1 MRHTA
6 PRLAPASLFGPR
18 RTRYAAPVAVL
29 FVLSVCVFF
38 QPARADE
45 PPTLSAIDLDQVG
58 SGELLWKSER
68 GLVPLPIADVEVEL
82 FVTGIMTRGRLTQR
96 FHNPT
101 TEVIEAIF
109 VFPMPDRS
117 AVHHMEMRVGDRRI
131 VSTIREKEEA
141 RRTYEAAK
149 ETGRKATLVDQQRP
163 NLFTTSIAN
172 INPGETITVV
182 LEYFEEVDY
191 RDGQFGLRFPL
202 TFTPRFAPPPVTAA
216 SGRPRE
222 NEPGGMEGP
231 ADAPMPDGSATLPLA
246 SIRVLL
252 RPGFRLDAVT
262 SESHSI
268 QFAQEGDALRIVT
281 RQRNIVADRDFLL
294 SWSPKPGDRPETAV
308 FVEEHKGERFALVM
322 VLPPAPESDTGVGL
336 PTETLFI
343 VDVSGSMAGPSIEQA
358 RIALLAALDRLRPD
372 DRFNIL
378 IFNDDNRL
386 LYPEFRNA
394 ESRTLET
401 ARERVAGL
409 RATGGTMI
417 YPALMRGLALMGE
430 SRSAHAQ
437 RIIFLTDGAVANEQ
451 EVIRALAE
459 HLGEVRLHTIGIG
472 HAPNAYLMRK
482 MARFGHGL
490 CDFVANTAQAENRI
504 SAFFERLD
512 RPVMEKIDLDA
523 TEAGLDEIYPE
534 AIPDLHAGEP
544 LLLSAKLNGANK
556 SAVMSIGG
564 YTRVGWLETKVDL
577 GDPVPQDSGIS
588 LRWARARVGSLMD
601 SLHEGADPGDVRS
614 EVVELGLGFNLV
626 TRYTS
631 LVAVEERPSALGP
644 ARTTRMAAALP
655 AGGTDN
661 PLKRLVGVVLAGI
674 GLLLLMLVR
683 LRVYR

>member
-1 MRHTA
+1 
-6 PRLAPASLFGPR
+6 
-18 RTRYAAPVAVL
+18 VL
-29 FVLSVCVFF
+29 FVLSTCVLF
-38 QPARADE
+38 QPARADQ

-141 RRTYEAAK
+141 RRTYEAAR

-172 INPGETITVV
+172 INPEETITVV

-202 TFTPRFAPPPVTAA
+202 TFTPRFAPPQMTAPSEKA
-216 SGRPRE
+216 RE
-222 NEPGGMEGP
+222 SEPGGL
-231 ADAPMPDGSATLPLA
+231 DGTAALPLA

-252 RPGFRLDAVT
+252 HPGFRLDAVT

-281 RQRNIVADRDFLL
+281 RDRNIVADRDFLL
-294 SWSPKPGDRPETAV
+294 SWSPEPGDRPQTAV
-308 FVEEHKGERFALVM
+308 FVEERQGERFALVM

-358 RIALLAALDRLRPD
+358 RIALRAALDRLRPD

-378 IFNDDNRL
+378 IFNDDSRL
-386 LYPEFRNA
+386 LDPEFRNA
-394 ESRTLET
+394 ERETLET
-401 ARERVAGL
+401 AREWVAGL

-504 SAFFERLD
+504 STFFERLD
-512 RPVMEKIDLDA
+512 RPVMEKVQLDTTA
-523 TEAGLDEIYPE
+523 TGLDEVYPG
-534 AIPDLHAGEP
+534 AIPDLYAGEP
-544 LLLSAKLNGANK
+544 LLLSAKLNGEDK
-556 SAVMSIGG
+556 SAALSIGG

-577 GDPVPQDSGIS
+577 DDPVPRDSGIS

-601 SLHEGADPGDVRS
+601 SLHEGADPGDVRN

-655 AGGTDN
+655 VGGTDN
-661 PLKRLVGVVLAGI
+661 PLKRLAGVVLAGI
-674 GLLLLMLVR
+674 GLLVLMLVR
-683 LRVYR
+683 ARVFR